1 MPLRTTAE
9 YRASLQDARRVFFR
23 GQRVDDVTTHP
34 AMAEAVTHA
43 AIDFEMAEQP
53 EFRDLAVVGSGP
65 DEYSRYFHLPTTADD
80 LLKRSALIE
89 SATREGRTLVVLIKE
104 IGTDALFGLHLATKA
119 MDDAIGTSYLH
130 RVQSFLDMCREKD
143 LALAVAQTDVKGDR
157 SRSPS
162 DQSHPDYYVRIVER
176 RPDGIVVSG
185 AKVHTSVSVNS
196 NELIVLPTR
205 AMSERDA
212 DYAVAFAV
220 TPDTPGVTLI
230 ASPHGTG
237 PRDAF
242 ERPLSS
248 GRKMFETLTVFE
260 NVFVPNERV
269 FLAGEWQFAGPVA
282 VDFVEFHRFTAIS
295 YKLPLVDL
303 LVGSAFLLAQY
314 NGLTRVSHIR
324 DKLARLVAYA
334 ETLRALTHAAAAQ
347 CHMKAPGLA
356 VPDPMLVNLAKLHF
370 ASGYHQAVSWAQDI
384 AGGLLVTGPAAEDL
398 KSPETRGYIEK
409 YFGAGEVTAEA
420 RLRAMNVLA
429 DLTASDFGGYQ
440 EVLAVHAE
448 GSIEAEK
455 LTALRNYNSNETM
468 AYAMRMA
475 GIDE

>member
-1 MPLRTTAE
+1 
-9 YRASLQDARRVFFR
+9 
-23 GQRVDDVTTHP
+23 
-34 AMAEAVTHA
+34 
-43 AIDFEMAEQP
+43 
-53 EFRDLAVVGSGP
+53 
-65 DEYSRYFHLPTTADD
+65 
-80 LLKRSALIE
+80 
-89 SATREGRTLVVLIKE
+89 
-104 IGTDALFGLHLATKA
+104 
-119 MDDAIGTSYLH
+119 
-130 RVQSFLDMCREKD
+130 
-143 LALAVAQTDVKGDR
+143 
-157 SRSPS
+157 
-162 DQSHPDYYVRIVER
+162 
-176 RPDGIVVSG
+176 
-185 AKVHTSVSVNS
+185 
-196 NELIVLPTR
+196 
-205 AMSERDA
+205 MSERDA

-398 KSPETRGYIEK
+398 ESPETRGYIER
-409 YFGAGEVTAEA
+409 YFGAGEITAET

-455 LTALRNYNSNETM
+455 LTALRNYNSRKTM

>member
-1 MPLRTTAE
+1 MPLRTAE
-9 YRASLQDARRVFFR
+9 QYRASLQDSRRVFFR
-23 GQRVDDVTTHP
+23 GQRVDDITSHP
-34 AMAEAVTHA
+34 IMSEAVSHA
-43 AIDFEMAEQP
+43 SIDFDMAEQA
-53 EFRDLAVVGSGP
+53 EYRSLAVIGDGP
-65 DEYSRYFHLPTTADD
+65 TAYSRYYHLPATSDD

-89 SATREGRTLVVLIKE
+89 AATREGRTLVVLIKE
-104 IGTDALFGLHLATKA
+104 IGSDALFGLHLATQA
-119 MDDAIGTSYLH
+119 MDDALGTSYLP
-130 RVQSFLDMCREKD
+130 RVQQFHAFCKEHD

-157 SRSPS
+157 SRAPS
-162 DQSHPDYYVRIVER
+162 EQSHPDYYVRIVER

-185 AKVHTSVSVNS
+185 AKVHTSVSVNA

-205 AMSERDA
+205 AMGERDA

-220 TPDTPGVTLI
+220 SAATPGVTLI

-237 PRDAF
+237 PRDPF

-248 GRKMFETLTVFE
+248 GRKMFETLTVFD

-334 ETLRALTHAAAAQ
+334 EILRALTHAAAERCQ
-347 CHMKAPGLA
+347 MKAPGLA

-370 ASGYHQAVSWAQDI
+370 AGGYHQAVSWAQDI
-384 AGGLLVTGPAAEDL
+384 AGGLLVTGPASEDL
-398 KSPETRGYIEK
+398 ESPETRGYIER
-409 YFGAGEVTAEA
+409 YFGAGEVNAET

-455 LTALRNYNSNETM
+455 LTALRNYNAQETM
-468 AYAMRMA
+468 AYAKRMA
-475 GIDE
+475 GIQE